1 MKTAAV
7 VIGLSFLLLLSS
19 FTLLP
24 DESSADS
31 ITVDLLYDDGSKIP
45 EDEPIIKKTLIFTTY
60 TDETGTK
67 YYLEAGTELTTL
79 ECYLRINSED
89 GTFNL
94 TSLIPD
100 QAISGSLKDSGLV
113 ITFTHEDQV
122 YESKLNELNGF
133 EGDAMNGAVKA
144 ILLPD
149 LLYKVEIFTEKEIY
163 GAASVEKTPEFTIGF
178 GADLVDAHAV
188 VFMDNET
195 VFKTIVVADG
205 GTIPELPVPPE
216 RSGYI
221 FDGWFDA
228 QGNQLT
234 TSTQIHDDLTVYSRW
249 SEEPG
254 PDPPGPDP
262 PGPDPPE
269 PEDYEEH
276 TVEVIENEDGST
288 TTIKTDII
296 ERVDGSSDV

>member
-19 FTLLP
+19 FTILTN
-24 DESSADS
+24 ESSADS
-31 ITVDLLYDDGSKIP
+31 ISVDLLYDDGSKIP
-45 EDEPIIKKTLIFTTY
+45 EDEPIITKTLIFTTF
-60 TDETGTK
+60 TDETGTR
-67 YYLEAGTELTTL
+67 YYLDAETELTEI
-79 ECYLRINSED
+79 ECYLRITSD
-89 GTFNL
+89 AGTFNV

-100 QAISGSLKDSGLV
+100 LTIDTPLWESGLL
-113 ITFTHEDQV
+113 IKLTYEENTF
-122 YESKLNELNGF
+122 ESRLNEGNEFTSLFKDGNT
-133 EGDAMNGAVKA
+133 EA
-144 ILLPD
+144 ILQPGI
-149 LLYKVEIFTEKEIY
+149 LYKVDIYTEVAIE
-163 GAASVEKTPEFTIGF
+163 GAASVVPTPDFTIRF
-178 GADLVDAHAV
+178 EADLVDAHKV
-188 VFMDNET
+188 VFMDGET
-195 VFKTIVVADG
+195 EFKTIVVADG

-216 RSGYI
+216 RPGYI

-228 QGNQLT
+228 QGKQLT
-234 TSTQIHDDLTVYSRW
+234 TSTQINDDLTVFSRW